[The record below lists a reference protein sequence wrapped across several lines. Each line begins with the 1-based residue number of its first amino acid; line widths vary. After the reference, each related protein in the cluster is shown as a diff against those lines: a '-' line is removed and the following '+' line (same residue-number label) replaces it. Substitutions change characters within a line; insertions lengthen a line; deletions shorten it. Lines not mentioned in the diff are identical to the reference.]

1 MNPHRLGQSS
11 GNREPEGANTI
22 PFPPF
27 PYDMPEEVETFN
39 SRPTQLQGPPPQYTG
54 SYGRLAGY
62 PGEAAKYASVIRD
75 KLGADP
81 LVTHTHTHHY
91 SYMENTFRPQPP
103 ITYDAASRLA
113 LANPATNNSYVHSQP
128 TAQAESF
135 AAGAATSPEGFSH
148 YPQQERG
155 RPFYRGAPSFRL
167 RSQGRERSQ
176 PAYQHSSRISRE
188 LRETGHLTS
197 TRPSSLATLAALT
210 TKPNLT
216 TTQGSASFGVENTTE
231 MEYYY
236 HNHGI
241 PGTRSNS
248 RVVTAINPALT
259 AHPLQ
264 NMAAMETGGNHGHAV
279 ELPAHFN
286 PHLHSPHRAR
296 HIGQHSF
303 SVDPGS
309 SHYTPPAFAPP
320 SMPRSIPQVNFA
332 RHTKNATLSAPATSV
347 ATPTSKTRPTTPTG
361 PFIPGPDNISPS
373 KQEEKLHAQKTM
385 MERLGDT
392 SIANALDIDFSRL
405 TINQADHYLDLIG
418 APSRPKPE
426 SAPVRNV
433 TAGEGELVAPKLAPQ
448 SLAPEKSMTA
458 SLSPHDHQLPQR
470 SLPSPS
476 SQNYSNDLE
485 RGTALAAR
493 YNIRGLAI
501 TRLAMFRQER
511 EAAMAQEREA
521 SPQVAAGSR
530 APSPTSTKVN
540 LSATPCPS
548 EGRNNT
554 ATQQPGIRRSF
565 PPPGLTRPR
574 FTNYAGDPVGIY
586 RPVPWTVD
594 TPEEA
599 ERKAKK
605 AETATTSEAGKQP
618 PVLPPANTLQQ
629 SPIGSKRR
637 SILLAKERNSRVSET
652 LKWYRADYR
661 WNEGLRERL
670 DTIIK
675 ENLQT
680 RDNGQEPVAIPKEL
694 YESAEQNTVLLAQ
707 AIVNLQSYLEGNPK
721 EQSRN
726 FAQYGPAPDECC
738 EPSKDGNFSLFDI
751 QPGPF
756 RGSETRN

>member
-1 MNPHRLGQSS
+1 
-11 GNREPEGANTI
+11 
-22 PFPPF
+22 
-27 PYDMPEEVETFN
+27 MPEETETFN
-39 SRPTQLQGPPPQYTG
+39 SMPTQLQGPPPQYTG
-54 SYGRLAGY
+54 SHGKLSGY

-75 KLGADP
+75 KLGSDP

-91 SYMENTFRPQPP
+91 SYVENNFRPQPP

-113 LANPATNNSYVHSQP
+113 LANPATNNSYVHSKP
-128 TAQAESF
+128 TGQAESF

-148 YPQQERG
+148 YHQQERG
-155 RPFYRGAPSFRL
+155 RPFYRGVPSFRL

-176 PAYQHSSRISRE
+176 PAYRHSSRISRE
-188 LRETGHLTS
+188 LRETAHLPS
-197 TRPSSLATLAALT
+197 TRPSSLATLASLT
-210 TKPNLT
+210 TRPNLT
-216 TTQGSASFGVENTTE
+216 TTQGSSSFGVENTAE
-231 MEYYY
+231 MEFYY

-248 RVVTAINPALT
+248 RMVTAINPVLT

-264 NMAAMETGGNHGHAV
+264 NMAAMEAGVHHGHAA
-279 ELPAHFN
+279 ELPTHFN
-286 PHLHSPHRAR
+286 PHHHSPHRTR
-296 HIGQHSF
+296 HVGQHSF

-332 RHTKNATLSAPATSV
+332 KHAKHATLSAPATSV

-373 KQEEKLHAQKTM
+373 KQEEKFHAQKM
-385 MERLGDT
+385 MLERLGDT
-392 SIANALDIDFSRL
+392 SITDALDVDFSRL
-405 TINQADHYLDLIG
+405 TVNQTDHYLDLIG
-418 APSRPKPE
+418 APSRPKSE
-426 SAPVRNV
+426 TAPVRNV
-433 TAGEGELVAPKLAPQ
+433 IAGEGELISPKLAPQ
-448 SLAPEKSMTA
+448 SLPPESSMTA
-458 SLSPHDHQLPQR
+458 SLSPHDRQLQQR
-470 SLPSPS
+470 TLPCPS
-476 SQNYSNDLE
+476 SQNYSSDLE
-485 RGTALAAR
+485 RGAALAAQ

-501 TRLAMFRQER
+501 TRLAKVRQER
-511 EAAMAQEREA
+511 EAAMAQEREE
-521 SPQVAAGSR
+521 SPQIAAGE
-530 APSPTSTKVN
+530 AK
-540 LSATPCPS
+540 
-548 EGRNNT
+548 NNT
-554 ATQQPGIRRSF
+554 ATQQPGIRRNF

-574 FTNYAGDPVGIY
+574 FTNYAGDPAGVY

-618 PVLPPANTLQQ
+618 PVLPPANTIQQ

-637 SILLAKERNSRVSET
+637 SMLLSKERNSRVSET

-670 DTIIK
+670 DTIMK
-675 ENLQT
+675 ENLRT
-680 RDNGQEPVAIPKEL
+680 HNNGQEPVAVPKEI

-707 AIVNLQSYLEGNPK
+707 AIVNLQSYLEGNPN
-721 EQSRN
+721 EQSRD
-726 FAQYGPAPDECC
+726 FAQYGPVPDECC

-751 QPGPF
+751 QLGPF

>member
-1 MNPHRLGQSS
+1 MNPYRPGQPS
-11 GNREPEGANTI
+11 GGREPESTNTV

-27 PYDMPEEVETFN
+27 PYDMPEETETFN
-39 SRPTQLQGPPPQYTG
+39 SMPTQLQGPPPQYTG
-54 SYGRLAGY
+54 SHGRLTGY

-75 KLGADP
+75 KLGSDP

-91 SYMENTFRPQPP
+91 SYVENNFRPQPP

-113 LANPATNNSYVHSQP
+113 LANPPTNNSYVHSKP
-128 TAQAESF
+128 TGQAESF

-148 YPQQERG
+148 YHQQERG

-176 PAYQHSSRISRE
+176 PAYRHSSRISRE
-188 LRETGHLTS
+188 LRETAHLPS
-197 TRPSSLATLAALT
+197 TRPSSLATLASLT
-210 TKPNLT
+210 TRPNLT
-216 TTQGSASFGVENTTE
+216 TTQGSSSFGVENTAE
-231 MEYYY
+231 MEFYY

-248 RVVTAINPALT
+248 RMVTAINPVLT

-264 NMAAMETGGNHGHAV
+264 NMAAMEAGVHHGHAA
-279 ELPAHFN
+279 ELPIHFN
-286 PHLHSPHRAR
+286 PHHHSPHRTR
-296 HIGQHSF
+296 HVGQHSF

-320 SMPRSIPQVNFA
+320 PMPRSIPQVNFA
-332 RHTKNATLSAPATSV
+332 KHAKHATLSAPATSV

-361 PFIPGPDNISPS
+361 SFIPGPDNISPS
-373 KQEEKLHAQKTM
+373 KQEEKFHVQKM
-385 MERLGDT
+385 MLERLGDT
-392 SIANALDIDFSRL
+392 SITDALDVDFSRL
-405 TINQADHYLDLIG
+405 TVNQTDHYLDLIG
-418 APSRPKPE
+418 APSRPKSE
-426 SAPVRNV
+426 TAPVRNV
-433 TAGEGELVAPKLAPQ
+433 IAGEGELISPKLAPQ
-448 SLAPEKSMTA
+448 SLPPEKSMTA
-458 SLSPHDHQLPQR
+458 SLSPHDRQFQQRTLPC
-470 SLPSPS
+470 PSP
-476 SQNYSNDLE
+476 QDYSNDLE
-485 RGTALAAR
+485 RGAALAAQ

-501 TRLAMFRQER
+501 TRLAKVRQER
-511 EAAMAQEREA
+511 EAAMAQEREE
-521 SPQVAAGSR
+521 SPQIAAGSR
-530 APSPTSTKVN
+530 APSPTSTN
-540 LSATPCPS
+540 IIPSATPCPS
-548 EGRNNT
+548 EAKNNT
-554 ATQQPGIRRSF
+554 ATQQPGIRRNF

-574 FTNYAGDPVGIY
+574 FTNYAGDPAGVY

-618 PVLPPANTLQQ
+618 PVLPPANSIQQ

-637 SILLAKERNSRVSET
+637 SMLLTKERNSRVSET

-670 DTIIK
+670 DTIMK
-675 ENLQT
+675 ENLRT
-680 RDNGQEPVAIPKEL
+680 HNNGQEPVAVPKEI
-694 YESAEQNTVLLAQ
+694 YVSAEQNTVLLAQ
-707 AIVNLQSYLEGNPK
+707 AIVNLQSYLEGNPN

-726 FAQYGPAPDECC
+726 FAQYGPVPDECC